1 MTEHTTDSDDLH
13 DLLNDARE
21 SLDEVFAD
29 ADAFFAAEVEQVRSA
44 TIRLYGVDYEL
55 PARVPLT
62 FNMLLARHAE
72 DESMDAFARVLAP
85 LFGASALQHWLD
97 SGIDDRQLGIVLA
110 WSIANI
116 KAPGVISLRQAAEA
130 YDKQQ
135 TERAEGKAPTASATS
150 GAASSKTGPSSKRT
164 SGGSTG
170 SRRKRSRR

>member
-1 MTEHTTDSDDLH
+1 MTDHATDPDDLH

-21 SLDEVFAD
+21 SLEVFAD
-29 ADAFFAAEVEQVRSA
+29 ADAFFAAEVEQHAAAR
-44 TIRLYGVDYEL
+44 IRLYGVDYEL

-72 DESMDAFARVLAP
+72 DESLEAFARVLAP
-85 LFGASALQHWLD
+85 LFGADALQHWLD

-116 KAPGVISLRQAAEA
+116 RAPGVITLQQAAEA
-130 YDKQQ
+130 YDRQQ
-135 TERAEGKAPTASATS
+135 TERAEGKAGTASATS
-150 GAASSKTGPSSKRT
+150 GAASSSTGPSSKPT

-170 SRRKRSRR
+170 SRRRKSRR